1 MTPELAD
8 SPPGDAVVIRQSRAE
23 PERFADIFRR
33 YHVEIRGYIAR
44 RIGDKTADDVTA
56 EVFLAAFDQRE
67 RYDLARDCAR
77 PWLYGIA
84 TNLIGSYWR
93 EEKRQ
98 YRLLARGAGDLV
110 TSGEEDVVADRVSAA
125 AARPALLAAVGTL
138 APGDRDVLLLAALAG
153 LGHQEI
159 AEALDIPY
167 GTVGSRLNR
176 VRRRLRESLGAS
188 GLAGD
193 DPPAPAPATRAAAV
207 TAQPSLTS
215 VTAQGATRWT
225 R

>member
-1 MTPELAD
+1 MTPEPAE
-8 SPPGDAVVIRQSRAE
+8 SPPGDAAVIRQSRAD

-67 RYDLARDCAR
+67 RYDLARPCAR

-84 TNLIGSYWR
+84 TNLVAAHWR
-93 EEKRQ
+93 QEKRQ
-98 YRLLARGAGDLV
+98 YRLLVRGAGDLV
-110 TSGEEDVVADRVSAA
+110 TGGGEEDVVASRVSAA
-125 AARPALLAAVGTL
+125 AVRPALLAAVGQL
-138 APGDRDVLLLAALAG
+138 PAGDRDVLLLAALAG
-153 LGHQEI
+153 LGHSEI

-167 GTVGSRLNR
+167 GTVGSRLHR
-176 VRRRLRESLGAS
+176 VRRRLRKSLGAA

-193 DPPAPAPATRAAAV
+193 DPPGPAPATGAAAV
-207 TAQPSLTS
+207 AAPPRLTS
-215 VTAQGATRWT
+215 VLSRGER
-225 R
+225 